1 MHDVKRDGGFTML
14 EMIVTL
20 ALGSILMATATWGMH
35 SYLVST
41 RESGTATDV
50 RSALR
55 NAAERSLSE
64 GRTYCVYLQSTKW
77 TLYKYACSGTTPAG
91 IAAQKVSGPFA
102 VQDPSITITSV
113 NFPAPSPASPNQV
126 TNCPTAGKCAYF
138 YPRGNAL
145 AGSLKVV
152 RSGKTYTI
160 NVEGLTARVSTS

>member
-1 MHDVKRDGGFTML
+1 VHDVRRDGGFTML

-20 ALGSILMATATWGMH
+20 ALGSILMAAATWGMH

-41 RESGTATDV
+41 RQANTATDV

-64 GRTYCVYLQSTKW
+64 GRTYCVYFQSTKW
-77 TLYKYACSGTTPAG
+77 TVYKYTCSGTTPSGMTATKAG
-91 IAAQKVSGPFA
+91 GPYA
-102 VQDPSITITSV
+102 VQDPSITITNVS
-113 NFPAPSPASPNQV
+113 FPAPSPANPNQV
-126 TNCPTAGKCAYF
+126 TSCPAAGACAYF

-145 AGSLKVV
+145 AGSLRVT
-152 RSGKTYTI
+152 RASKTYTI